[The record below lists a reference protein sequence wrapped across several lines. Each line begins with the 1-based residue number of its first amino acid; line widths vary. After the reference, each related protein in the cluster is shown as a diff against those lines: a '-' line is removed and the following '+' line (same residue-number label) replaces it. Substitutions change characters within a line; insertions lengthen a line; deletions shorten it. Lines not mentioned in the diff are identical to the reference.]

1 MRDALKLAGFVLLCI
16 IWGSTWLVIKVGYG
30 GLGPLNVAGVRFA
43 IAAIVLAIIVPLVGA
58 RWPRGR
64 AEWMLVLFVGVLL
77 FLGDYGLIYW
87 AEQYIDSGLT
97 AILFGTFPLLTMGF
111 AHVYVPGERLT
122 RRKLSGGIA
131 ASFGV
136 VALFGDR
143 VHIDASNAW
152 PMAAIIAAAAC
163 AAAANVAMKRHGSGL
178 HSAALNA
185 STMSVGAVLLLG
197 ASWIAGE
204 GVKLPSGTA
213 AWAAVSYLSIV
224 GSVVAFLIYFQLLK
238 TWKAT
243 TVSFFGVF
251 TPAIALLLGAA
262 VLHERLT
269 IWSLVGSVLILVGV
283 SAALTTSNESR
294 VVVPV
299 GSGRP

>member
-1 MRDALKLAGFVLLCI
+1 VRDALKLAGFVLLCI

-43 IAAIVLAIIVPLVGA
+43 IAAIVLAIVVPLVGA

-64 AEWMLVLFVGVLL
+64 AEWTLILFVGVLL

-97 AILFGTFPLLTMGF
+97 AILFGTFPLLTMAF
-111 AHVYVPGERLT
+111 AHVYVPGEHLT
-122 RRKLSGGIA
+122 RRKLAVGIA
-131 ASFGV
+131 ASLGV

-143 VHIDASNAW
+143 VHIDASNVW

-163 AAAANVAMKRHGSGL
+163 AAAANVATKRHGGGL
-178 HSAALNA
+178 HSASLNA
-185 STMSVGAVLLLG
+185 STMSVGAILLLG
-197 ASWIAGE
+197 ASRVAGE
-204 GVKLPSGTA
+204 DVRLPSGTA
-213 AWAAVSYLSIV
+213 SWAAVSYLSLV

-283 SAALTTSNESR
+283 SSAITTSR
-294 VVVPV
+294 VRLKADTTAVA
-299 GSGRP
+299 

>member
-1 MRDALKLAGFVLLCI
+1 VRDALKLAGFVLLCV

-30 GLGPLNVAGVRFA
+30 GLGPFNVAGIRFA
-43 IAAIVLAIIVPLVGA
+43 MAAVVLAIVVPLAGA

-64 AEWMLVLFVGVLL
+64 EWTLVACVGVLL

-87 AEQYIDSGLT
+87 GEQYIDSGLT
-97 AILFGTFPLLTMGF
+97 AILFGTFPILTMAF

-122 RRKLSGGIA
+122 RRKLMGGIA
-131 ASFGV
+131 ASLGV

-143 VHIDASNAW
+143 VHIDTSNAW
-152 PMAAIIAAAAC
+152 PMVAIIAAAAC
-163 AAAANVAMKRHGSGL
+163 AAAANVAMKRHGGGI
-178 HSAALNA
+178 HSATLNA
-185 STMSVGAVLLLG
+185 STMSLGAVLLLA
-197 ASWIAGE
+197 ASWVAGD
-204 GVKLPSGTA
+204 GVKLPPDATS
-213 AWAAVSYLSIV
+213 WAAVTYLSLV
-224 GSVVAFLIYFQLLK
+224 GSVVAFLIYFHLLK

-283 SAALTTSNESR
+283 SAALTTPR
-294 VVVPV
+294 ARIVAAHV
-299 GSGRP
+299 